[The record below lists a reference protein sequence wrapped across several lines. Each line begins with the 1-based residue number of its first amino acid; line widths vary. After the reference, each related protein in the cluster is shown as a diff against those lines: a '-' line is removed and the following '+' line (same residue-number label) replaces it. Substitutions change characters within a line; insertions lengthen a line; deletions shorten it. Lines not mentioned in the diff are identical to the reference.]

1 MSGEGGLYARKV
13 VDQVMTEV
21 SSMCFQWKHH
31 TGCSTWTC
39 DFSWHIAQS
48 ATVDMATFGVQ
59 SEGEGPVA
67 QDKGSSNDKVLACG
81 GIAIT

>member
-1 MSGEGGLYARKV
+1 M
-13 VDQVMTEV
+13 DQVMTLMY
-21 SSMCFQWKHH
+21 SMCLQWKHH
-31 TGCSTWTC
+31 SDYITWIS
-39 DFSWHIAQS
+39 DFSWHITQS
-48 ATVDMATFGVQ
+48 ATVDMMTIVGVQ